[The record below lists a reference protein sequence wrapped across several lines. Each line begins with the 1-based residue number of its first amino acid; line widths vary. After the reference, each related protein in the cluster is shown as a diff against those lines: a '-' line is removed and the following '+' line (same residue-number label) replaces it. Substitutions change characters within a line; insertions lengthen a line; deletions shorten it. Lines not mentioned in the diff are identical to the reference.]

1 MIDLKE
7 IKKKFFIRENF
18 YFLMIILVTFIL
30 DRYSK
35 AEIIKNLND
44 KSLYIN
50 DYLNLDLTWNTGVGF
65 GLFSSSSELYYNI
78 VSLIIAIVILL
89 VFFLIIKSKRF
100 DKIAFSI
107 ILGGALGNFYDRIFF
122 NAVPDFIDFHYNNFH
137 WFTFNFADIFI
148 SMGVILYLSR
158 NLIFKNE

>member
-148 SMGVILYLSR
+148 SMGVILYLSK

>member
-1 MIDLKE
+1 
-7 IKKKFFIRENF
+7 
-18 YFLMIILVTFIL
+18 MIILVTFVL

-78 VSLIIAIVILL
+78 VSLIISIVILL
-89 VFFLIIKSKRF
+89 VFFLILKSKRF

-148 SMGVILYLSR
+148 SMGVILYLSK

>member
-1 MIDLKE
+1 
-7 IKKKFFIRENF
+7 
-18 YFLMIILVTFIL
+18 MIILVTFVL

-78 VSLIIAIVILL
+78 VSLIISIVILL

-137 WFTFNFADIFI
+137 WFTFNVADIFI
-148 SMGVILYLSR
+148 TVGIIVYILRS
-158 NLIFKNE
+158 FFVKN

>member
-78 VSLIIAIVILL
+78 VSLIISIVILL
-89 VFFLIIKSKRF
+89 VFFLIIKSKGF

-148 SMGVILYLSR
+148 SIGVILYLSR

>member
-1 MIDLKE
+1 
-7 IKKKFFIRENF
+7 
-18 YFLMIILVTFIL
+18 MIILVTFVL

-78 VSLIIAIVILL
+78 VSLIIATVIIL
-89 VFFLIIKSKRF
+89 VFFFILKAKRY

-107 ILGGALGNFYDRIFF
+107 IAGGALGIFYDRIFF
-122 NAVPDFIDFHYNNFH
+122 KAVPDFIDFHIKFYINSK
-137 WFTFNFADIFI
+137 
-148 SMGVILYLSR
+148 SMFLKQMLWQCVMKMNGLLVFRRSSL
-158 NLIFKNE
+158 K